1 LAPAG
6 FVFLWSTGFIGVKY
20 GIPYSS
26 PLFFVAI
33 RMIIA
38 AFLLGLITLIVTKRL
53 PTNASLIL
61 KSSAVGVTLHGAYLG
76 GCFYSVS
83 RGMSA
88 GLVALIVCLQPVVV
102 SVAASFFLNE
112 KLNGRSVIG
121 LVLGLIGVITVII
134 PRISGVDKLS
144 TAAIAT
150 AVLALLGGS
159 SGTLMQKRFA
169 ADIPMLAGA
178 TYQYGATAIVIGAIA
193 FITEPIFI
201 DWTPQFVFALS
212 WLVLALS
219 LGAILLLFFLLQS
232 GTAAEVSSLY
242 YLVPAVTA
250 LMAYLLFDEKV
261 SMVSAFGT
269 LIAVIGVWLVT
280 GNKSALKK

>member
-1 LAPAG
+1 M
-6 FVFLWSTGFIGVKY
+6 V
-20 GIPYSS
+20 
-26 PLFFVAI
+26 
-33 RMIIA
+33 IA
-38 AFLLGLITLIVTKRL
+38 AILLGLITLFVTKKL
-53 PTNASLIL
+53 PTSVSLIL

-102 SVAASFFLNE
+102 SIAASYFLNE
-112 KLNGRSVIG
+112 KLNGRSILG
-121 LVLGLIGVITVII
+121 LVLGLIGVITVIF
-134 PRISGVDKLS
+134 PRISGADKLS
-144 TAAIAT
+144 GVAIAT
-150 AVLALLGGS
+150 AVLALIGGS
-159 SGTLMQKRFA
+159 SGTLLQKRFA

-178 TYQYGATAIVIGAIA
+178 TYQYGATAIVIGTLALM
-193 FITEPIFI
+193 TEPVFI
-201 DWTPQFVFALS
+201 DWTPQFIFALS

-219 LGAILLLFFLLQS
+219 LGAILLLFFLLQY

-250 LMAYLLFDEKV
+250 VMAYLLFDEKV
-261 SMVSAFGT
+261 SIVSAIGT

>member
-1 LAPAG
+1 
-6 FVFLWSTGFIGVKY
+6 
-20 GIPYSS
+20 
-26 PLFFVAI
+26 
-33 RMIIA
+33 MIIA
-38 AFLLGLITLIVTKRL
+38 AFLLGLITLIVTKKL

-144 TAAIAT
+144 AAAIAT

-159 SGTLMQKRFA
+159 SGTLLQKRFA

>member
-1 LAPAG
+1 ML
-6 FVFLWSTGFIGVKY
+6 
-20 GIPYSS
+20 
-26 PLFFVAI
+26 
-33 RMIIA
+33 IA
-38 AFLLGLITLIVTKRL
+38 AILLGLITLIVTKRL
-53 PTNASLIL
+53 PTNLSLIL

-88 GLVALIVCLQPVVV
+88 GLIALIVCLQPVVV
-102 SVAASFFLNE
+102 SVAASYFLKE
-112 KLNGRSVIG
+112 RLTIRAVLG
-121 LVLGLIGVITVII
+121 LVLGLIGVITVIT

-144 TAAIAT
+144 GAAITT
-150 AVLALLGGS
+150 AVVALIGGS
-159 SGTLMQKRFA
+159 TGTLLQKRFA

-178 TYQYGATAIVIGAIA
+178 TYQYGATALVIGGLA
-193 FITEPIFI
+193 FTTEPIFI

-212 WLVLALS
+212 WLVIALS

-250 LMAYLLFDEKV
+250 AMAYLLFDEKI
-261 SMVSAFGT
+261 SSISAIGT
-269 LIAVIGVWLVT
+269 LVAVAGVWLVT
-280 GNKSALKK
+280 GNKNAPKK